1 MVLLAPVS
9 FYLRGDGYLRFGGYL
24 SAHDARAVMGGQP
37 CEKVTIGL
45 VLQSL

>member
-9 FYLRGDGYLRFGGYL
+9 FYLRVGGYL
-24 SAHDARAVMGGQP
+24 SAHNARDVMGGQP